1 MRTPKEQINGEQH
14 GQHSDRVA
22 LTSDRGGA
30 GSSFLLK
37 CKCGAVSHGGSE
49 SGNDEDSEFEL
60 HVVGGYEWALIAGF
74 YFRTRLRVGS
84 QCKRLGFYAVWRC
97 LSSTTV

>member
-1 MRTPKEQINGEQH
+1 MHTPKEQINGEQH

-37 CKCGAVSHGGSE
+37 CGAVSHGGSE

-60 HVVGGYEWALIAGF
+60 HVVGGYE
-74 YFRTRLRVGS
+74 
-84 QCKRLGFYAVWRC
+84 
-97 LSSTTV
+97 